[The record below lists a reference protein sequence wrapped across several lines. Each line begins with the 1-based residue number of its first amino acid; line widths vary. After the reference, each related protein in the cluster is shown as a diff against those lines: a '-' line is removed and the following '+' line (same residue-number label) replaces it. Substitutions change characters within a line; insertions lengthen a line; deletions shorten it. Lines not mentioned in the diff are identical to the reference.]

1 MIPLKK
7 IVIVFIALLL
17 VFISAWAV
25 KAKVPAM
32 RPNSYVNGLNSE
44 DGVWWNQSLSAKADE
59 QWVLDPEIP
68 DNYLPVPGEDEMYM
82 VVDENGNIIQYR
94 HRVKQDDGSWVWE
107 DVTTDIPDNYEPVAG
122 LKDVYQVVDEN
133 GNASYYKYVRNSDN
147 SYAFVPV
154 DKNGNVIEEAPPTDG
169 TIPSNYAHVSGN
181 VYAVLNEHGVI
192 IGYKERVLNNDG
204 SYSWKD
210 TVKPQTSGN
219 SGNTSY
225 NSNQPQPSQPPAS
238 NNNGGGGFVTFPGN
252 DKNTVQNSDGTY
264 TETETLITTENSG
277 GWIITYQTK
286 VTRVYD
292 SKGKLLSTKKE
303 GPVAINKTQ
312 STGNN
317 EQAPDSGKIASTLK
331 SETARMSAG
340 ANYNTTLANEVLASL
355 NAERAAQG
363 LPALKMDTNSNAYM
377 LAKCRAAAMA
387 TYNYSDYDSP
397 LYGTLSQMCSRFNIS
412 SNKPS
417 ENTWKTVASKSASE
431 IHSRFMVLDGAREA
445 RMSSQYT
452 NVGIAIVQKNG
463 YYYICEVFVD

>member
-1 MIPLKK
+1 M
-7 IVIVFIALLL
+7 
-17 VFISAWAV
+17 
-25 KAKVPAM
+25 
-32 RPNSYVNGLNSE
+32 
-44 DGVWWNQSLSAKADE
+44 
-59 QWVLDPEIP
+59 
-68 DNYLPVPGEDEMYM
+68 
-82 VVDENGNIIQYR
+82 
-94 HRVKQDDGSWVWE
+94 
-107 DVTTDIPDNYEPVAG
+107 
-122 LKDVYQVVDEN
+122 
-133 GNASYYKYVRNSDN
+133 
-147 SYAFVPV
+147 
-154 DKNGNVIEEAPPTDG
+154 
-169 TIPSNYAHVSGN
+169 
-181 VYAVLNEHGVI
+181 LNEHGVI
-192 IGYKERVLNNDG
+192 IGYKERILNNDG

-238 NNNGGGGFVTFPGN
+238 NNNGGVDLDISRN

-363 LPALKMDTNSNAYM
+363 LPAL
-377 LAKCRAAAMA
+377 
-387 TYNYSDYDSP
+387 
-397 LYGTLSQMCSRFNIS
+397 
-412 SNKPS
+412 
-417 ENTWKTVASKSASE
+417 
-431 IHSRFMVLDGAREA
+431 
-445 RMSSQYT
+445 
-452 NVGIAIVQKNG
+452 NG
-463 YYYICEVFVD
+463 YKQQCVYAGKMQSCSNGNI